1 MHCLNCFSPVRP
13 IKRVDMTDEGIMYE
27 YEASECIN
35 CKQCFLSA
43 EQLSDKK
50 ALLVELAELTYNRE
64 PEINFER

>member
-1 MHCLNCFSPVRP
+1 
-13 IKRVDMTDEGIMYE
+13 MTDEGIMYE